1 MANNA
6 RIEVSLTSNNVKDV
20 VAALGDQLE
29 AALETIGIR
38 IENYA
43 KEDCPTDTG
52 RLKNSLTHVVDLN
65 ENAVIAGT
73 NVEYAAY
80 VELGTSKMKNYP
92 NGQPYLR
99 PAVEDHMDEY
109 RQIIE
114 EHLQR

>member
-29 AALETIGIR
+29 AALETIGIQ

-43 KEDCPTDTG
+43 KEMCPVDTG
-52 RLKNSLTHVVDLN
+52 LLRNSLTHEVRMD

-80 VELGTSKMKNYP
+80 VELGTQKTRE
-92 NGQPYLR
+92 QPYLR
-99 PAVEDHMDEY
+99 PAIENHMDEY